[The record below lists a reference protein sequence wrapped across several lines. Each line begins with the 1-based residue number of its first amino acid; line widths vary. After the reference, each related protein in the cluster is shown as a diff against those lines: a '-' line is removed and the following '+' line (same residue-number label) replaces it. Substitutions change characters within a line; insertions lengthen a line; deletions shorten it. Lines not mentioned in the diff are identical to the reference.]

1 MQTSAEITWH
11 NMDPIPH
18 VTKRINHRIERLE
31 QFFDRIT
38 KCHVVVEA
46 PHQRHRKGNQYEV
59 RLDVTIPGRELS
71 IDRRPGDDH
80 AHTDVLVAVR
90 DAFDAMERQLRHW
103 KDEHSGR
110 PEVHAA
116 PLQGRIAEIDPN
128 TGSGQIAATDGRLV
142 YFHRNSVVGGS
153 FNELSAGDTVEMV
166 VDRGQ
171 DAIGAHASTVRPISA
186 QRFLDQPG

>member
-1 MQTSAEITWH
+1 MQTSSEITWH
-11 NMDPIPH
+11 SMDPIPH
-18 VTKRINHRIERLE
+18 VAKRIEHRIDRLE
-31 QFFDRIT
+31 QFFGRIIR
-38 KCHVVVEA
+38 CHVVVEA
-46 PHQRHRKGNQYEV
+46 PHQRHRQGNCYEV
-59 RLDVTIPGRELS
+59 RLDVTVPGGELS

-90 DAFDAMERQLRHW
+90 DAFDAMERQLRRW

-128 TGSGQIAATDGRLV
+128 AGSGQIACTDGRLV
-142 YFHRNSVVGGS
+142 YFHRNSVVGGK
-153 FNELSAGDTVEMV
+153 FDELSAGDTVELV

-171 DAIGAHASTVRPISA
+171 DAVGAHASTVRPITA
-186 QRFLDQPG
+186 QSFVDEPG